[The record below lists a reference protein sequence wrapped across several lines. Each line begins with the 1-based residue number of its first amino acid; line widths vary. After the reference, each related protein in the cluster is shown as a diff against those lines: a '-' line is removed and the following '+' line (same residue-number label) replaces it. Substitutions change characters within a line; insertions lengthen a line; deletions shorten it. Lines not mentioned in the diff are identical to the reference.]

1 MILFYHIVIKAF
13 QIYVYHWRF
22 GIRTIVLVFIYRP
35 YYISHNFDDRQKQ
48 WGCCKLFKYNMY
60 IYFILVPLLMNYL
73 LILNFTHFLNLIEII
88 FSSIILNPA
97 YYVQNS
103 RGMYVI
109 VKYVYY
115 DN

>member
-1 MILFYHIVIKAF
+1 
-13 QIYVYHWRF
+13 
-22 GIRTIVLVFIYRP
+22 
-35 YYISHNFDDRQKQ
+35 
-48 WGCCKLFKYNMY
+48 
-60 IYFILVPLLMNYL
+60 MNYL